1 MAMDL
6 RDPNVWI
13 SHLLENLPEEKLA
26 SALKD
31 DNPNWEYI
39 DGEIVKLGSLA
50 HSQLDIPELQ
60 RRGLVILASESKD
73 FRLLAHL
80 LRTLQHAGDPH
91 LALRLLALYVE
102 HYWAVAAP
110 QNMAHKK
117 RFASQV
123 IKRFETGIEGF
134 SQNAATAQ
142 RDALSGELAKLAQCW
157 QSHNAPELAQAT
169 DDLFALYQRAFN
181 RAAPAP
187 VPTPAASGSSPQTTA
202 TSESGVTQPSAPAP
216 QIVIDSHD
224 DKAWRDTLLKVAA
237 ILCERQPD
245 SPQGYR
251 LRRHALWQNITST
264 PQAESDGR
272 TPLAAVSADM
282 VADYHAQLG
291 SADMALWQQVEK
303 SVLLAPYWL
312 DGHCLSAQTALRLG
326 YKQVADAIRDEV
338 IRFLERLD
346 RMNLALPDLMVAQ
359 THTRASLFSFSRQM
373 QGSREPLVSLLEGLL
388 DGENMNVMLRGVYLT
403 SSLQRGQMDD
413 IFTQSAARQYRLGNN
428 PLASWPLVD
437 TAPYFTRSLF
447 PQALLAEPNLATE
460 SRAWLIRSRRRL
472 TVFSATGGVAAL
484 LLITGWHH
492 YYNGNYQ
499 SGITVLKQ
507 AKAFMDVPPPQGED
521 DFGNLQ
527 LPLLNPVRDATLAYG
542 DWGDR
547 SRLADMGLYQG
558 RRIGPY
564 VEQTYLQLLEQRYLP
579 SLFNGLVKAM
589 NAAPPESE
597 EKLAVLRVMRML
609 EDKSGRNNEV
619 VKQYMAKRW
628 SEKFHGQRD
637 IQAQLM
643 SHLDYALAHTDWH
656 AERQAGDGD
665 AISRWT
671 PYDKPVVSAQ
681 KELSKLPVYQRVY
694 QSLKTRAL
702 GVLPADINLRDQVGP
717 TFDQVFT
724 SADDNKLVVPQFLTR
739 YGLQSYFV
747 KQRDELVEL
756 TAMDSWVLNLTRN
769 VKYSDADRA
778 EIQHQLTEQ
787 YISDYTATWRAGMDN
802 LNIRN
807 FESIGQLTGAL
818 EQVIS
823 GDQPLQRALTVL
835 RDNTQPGVFSEKL
848 SAKEREEALAEPDYQ
863 LLTRLGHEF
872 APENSTLVVQ
882 KDKEST
888 MQAVYQ
894 QLTELHRYLLAIQN
908 APVPGKS
915 ALKAVQLR
923 LDQNSSDPI
932 FATRQM
938 AKTLPAPLNRWVGRL
953 TDQAWH
959 VVMVEAVHYMEVDWR
974 DSVVKPFNEQLANN
988 YPFNPRSAQDASLD
1002 AFERFFKPDGILDT
1016 FYQQNLKL
1024 FIDNDLSLEDGDNN
1038 VIIREDIIAQ
1048 LETAQKIRDIF
1059 FSKQNG
1065 LGTSFAVETVSLS
1078 GNKRRS
1084 VLNLD
1089 GQLVDYSQGRNYT
1102 AHLVWPNNMREGN
1115 ESKLTLIGT
1124 SGNAPRSISFSGP
1137 WAQFRLFGAGQL
1149 TGVQDGNFTV
1159 RFSVDGGAMTYRVHT
1174 DTEDNP
1180 FSGGLFS
1187 QFGLSDTLY

>member
-1 MAMDL
+1 MSFSRARRTGSAYFTDGEKPVSETQLKQKDFQYVFTGRGTRFQSCRVPVLIPRNEQFTTNAGEIRVDEVLPSDAKKEEPPPCTFTLCRDIWLLPVRLEQIENRSTTRNGVINITFSVAPGTDFRTLDL
-6 RDPNVWI
+6 NKLRFWLGNDDNYTRDQLYLWFCEYLQGADLTVGEQ
-13 SHLLENLPEEKLA
+13 HLRLPEFMLKAVGFEPQDAMLPWPKNVHSGYRILQEYFCYPDA
-26 SALKD
+26 FLFFDLCGCPAL
-31 DNPNWEYI
+31 P
-39 DGEIVKLGSLA
+39 DG
-50 HSQLDIPELQ
+50 LQ
-60 RRGLVILASESKD
+60 AE
-73 FRLLAHL
+73 FF
-80 LRTLQHAGDPH
+80 TLQ
-91 LALRLLALYVE
+91 LR
-102 HYWAVAAP
+102 
-110 QNMAHKK
+110 
-117 RFASQV
+117 
-123 IKRFETGIEGF
+123 F
-134 SQNAATAQ
+134 S
-142 RDALSGELAKLAQCW
+142 RPL
-157 QSHNAPELAQAT
+157 
-169 DDLFALYQRAFN
+169 
-181 RAAPAP
+181 P
-187 VPTPAASGSSPQTTA
+187 VD
-202 TSESGVTQPSAPAP
+202 
-216 QIVIDSHD
+216 I
-224 DKAWRDTLLKVAA
+224 
-237 ILCERQPD
+237 
-245 SPQGYR
+245 R
-251 LRRHALWQNITST
+251 LRRDSLRLYCAPAINLFIHHAEAITL
-264 PQAESDGR
+264 DNR
-272 TPLAAVSADM
+272 R
-282 VADYHAQLG
+282 ADY
-291 SADMALWQQVEK
+291 
-303 SVLLAPYWL
+303 
-312 DGHCLSAQTALRLG
+312 
-326 YKQVADAIRDEV
+326 
-338 IRFLERLD
+338 
-346 RMNLALPDLMVAQ
+346 
-359 THTRASLFSFSRQM
+359 
-373 QGSREPLVSLLEGLL
+373 PLVPSRHYPQHYDVFSVNSVVSQVQDMFRKKDLGRP
-388 DGENMNVMLRGVYLT
+388 V
-403 SSLQRGQMDD
+403 S
-413 IFTQSAARQYRLGNN
+413 TQAARQ
-428 PLASWPLVD
+428 WPAFESFSHQMEYSRKREVVYWHHR
-437 TAPYFTRSLF
+437 TKTSLF
-447 PQALLAEPNLATE
+447 H
-460 SRAWLIRSRRRL
+460 RG
-472 TVFSATGGVAAL
+472 FD
-484 LLITGWHH
+484 H
-492 YYNGNYQ
+492 
-499 SGITVLKQ
+499 
-507 AKAFMDVPPPQGED
+507 
-521 DFGNLQ
+521 
-527 LPLLNPVRDATLAYG
+527 TLAFIH
-542 DWGDR
+542 
-547 SRLADMGLYQG
+547 ADGSY
-558 RRIGPY
+558 PSD
-564 VEQTYLQLLEQRYLP
+564 ESLL
-579 SLFNGLVKAM
+579 S
-589 NAAPPESE
+589 
-597 EKLAVLRVMRML
+597 
-609 EDKSGRNNEV
+609 NEV
-619 VKQYMAKRW
+619 V
-628 SEKFHGQRD
+628 S
-637 IQAQLM
+637 
-643 SHLDYALAHTDWH
+643 
-656 AERQAGDGD
+656 
-665 AISRWT
+665 
-671 PYDKPVVSAQ
+671 
-681 KELSKLPVYQRVY
+681 
-694 QSLKTRAL
+694 
-702 GVLPADINLRDQVGP
+702 
-717 TFDQVFT
+717 
-724 SADDNKLVVPQFLTR
+724 
-739 YGLQSYFV
+739 
-747 KQRDELVEL
+747 
-756 TAMDSWVLNLTRN
+756 VLNLTRS

-778 EIQHQLTEQ
+778 EIQRQLTEQ

-872 APENSTLVVQ
+872 APENSTLAVQ

>member
-1 MAMDL
+1 MPATGRENKNMAMDL

-134 SQNAATAQ
+134 SQNAATEQ

-338 IRFLERLD
+338 IRFLERL
-346 RMNLALPDLMVAQ
+346 
-359 THTRASLFSFSRQM
+359 
-373 QGSREPLVSLLEGLL
+373 
-388 DGENMNVMLRGVYLT
+388 
-403 SSLQRGQMDD
+403 
-413 IFTQSAARQYRLGNN
+413 
-428 PLASWPLVD
+428 
-437 TAPYFTRSLF
+437 
-447 PQALLAEPNLATE
+447 
-460 SRAWLIRSRRRL
+460 
-472 TVFSATGGVAAL
+472 
-484 LLITGWHH
+484 
-492 YYNGNYQ
+492 
-499 SGITVLKQ
+499 
-507 AKAFMDVPPPQGED
+507 
-521 DFGNLQ
+521 
-527 LPLLNPVRDATLAYG
+527 
-542 DWGDR
+542 
-547 SRLADMGLYQG
+547 
-558 RRIGPY
+558 
-564 VEQTYLQLLEQRYLP
+564 P

-702 GVLPADINLRDQVGP
+702 GVLPADLNLRDQVGP

-756 TAMDSWVLNLTRN
+756 TAMDSWVLNLTRS

-778 EIQHQLTEQ
+778 EIQRQLTEQ

-872 APENSTLVVQ
+872 APENSTLAVQ